1 MYHFDQAQLVG
12 APRAF
17 AEGEARSVRNGA
29 VVVAVHK
36 NHARDMLAQVPN
48 TDPGSAFRGDYANVH
63 RQVRAETMPE
73 VDTIKRRNKRDTGGK
88 INRRSIHRV
97 VPPHHNTKWVPQVK
111 STRQQVAQRAA
122 RDRRAARVI
131 AARRMS

>member
-1 MYHFDQAQLVG
+1 MYHFDQAQLAG

-17 AEGEARSVRNGA
+17 AEGEARSVRTGA

-36 NHARDMLAQVPN
+36 NHARDMLAQVPD

-73 VDTIKRRNKRDTGGK
+73 VDTIKRSNKRDTGGK
-88 INRRSIHRV
+88 INRRSKYNV
-97 VPPHHNTKWVPQVK
+97 VRPHHNTKWVPQVK
-111 STRQQVAQRAA
+111 ITRQQVAQRAA